1 MTRRGERRSPLRSV
15 DGIVLLDK
23 PSGLTSNDALQRV
36 KRLFRADKAGHTGS
50 LDPLATGLLPI
61 CLGEATKLCGLL
73 LDGDKHYLAR
83 VRVGASTTTGDAEGE
98 IEHRSD
104 CSLLD
109 RGELLA
115 AIERFHGDIEQIP
128 PMYSALKHQGR
139 ALYTL
144 AREGQT
150 VDRAPRRVSIRRL
163 ALLNVG
169 EDEIVIEVLC
179 SKGTYI
185 RTLAEDLLA
194 SVGQR
199 AHLLELRRLG
209 AAPFVHPVS
218 MHTLDQL
225 SDRAE
230 LGLTSADELLLPPAD
245 GVADWSRVVA
255 SDIEIQRLNNGQRIR
270 LEASSAPGSLA
281 VLDPSGR
288 LRFLGQVDTGGVFHP
303 ERLLHV
309 RDG

>member
-1 MTRRGERRSPLRSV
+1 MTQRGERRPPLRPV

-23 PSGLTSNDALQRV
+23 PLGLSSNDALQRV
-36 KRLFRADKAGHTGS
+36 KRLFRAQKAGHTGS

-73 LDGDKHYLAR
+73 LDGDKHYRAR
-83 VRVGASTTTGDAEGE
+83 VHVGASTTTGDAEGDV
-98 IEHRSD
+98 EHRSD
-104 CSLLD
+104 SALLD
-109 RGELLA
+109 RAELLA

-139 ALYTL
+139 ALYEL

-150 VDRAPRRVSIRRL
+150 IDRAPRRVAIRRL
-163 ALLNVG
+163 TLLESLQG
-169 EDEIVIEVLC
+169 EIVIEVLC

-209 AAPFVHPVS
+209 AAPFVHPVN
-218 MHTLDQL
+218 MFTVDQL
-225 SDRAE
+225 GELAE
-230 LGLTSADELLLPPAD
+230 RGLQSVDEVLLPPVAGIAD
-245 GVADWSRVVA
+245 WPRAVADST
-255 SDIEIQRLNNGQRIR
+255 EIQRLNNGQRIR
-270 LEASSAPGSLA
+270 LQASAAHGRLA
-281 VLDPSGR
+281 VVDLLGR
-288 LRFLGQVDTGGVFHP
+288 LRFLGQVDVAGVFHP

-309 RDG
+309 RD

>member
-1 MTRRGERRSPLRSV
+1 MTQRGERRPPLRPV

-23 PSGLTSNDALQRV
+23 PLGLSSNDALQRV
-36 KRLFRADKAGHTGS
+36 KRLFRAEKAGHTGS

-73 LDGDKHYLAR
+73 LEGDKHYRAR
-83 VRVGASTTTGDAEGE
+83 VHVGASTTTGDAEGD

-104 CSLLD
+104 CSSLDRSALLD
-109 RGELLA
+109 
-115 AIERFHGDIEQIP
+115 AIEHFQGDIEQIP

-139 ALYTL
+139 ALYEL

-150 VDRAPRRVSIRRL
+150 VAREPRRVTIRRL
-163 ALLNVG
+163 ALL
-169 EDEIVIEVLC
+169 EARQDEIVIEVLC

-209 AAPFVHPVS
+209 AAPFSDPAG
-218 MHTLDQL
+218 MFTLDRL
-225 SDRAE
+225 GELAE
-230 LGLTSADELLLPPAD
+230 LGMQSLDEILLPPVA
-245 GVADWSRVVA
+245 GIADWPRVPA
-255 SDIEIQRLNNGQRIR
+255 DAPEIQRLNNGQRIR
-270 LEASSAPGSLA
+270 LQASAAHGRLA
-281 VLDPSGR
+281 VLDLSGR
-288 LRFLGQVDTGGVFHP
+288 LRFLGQVDAAGVFHP

-309 RDG
+309 RD